1 MVKNSVFRFLAS
13 FMLIASIAG
22 CQATATQRT
31 AGETVDDATLTTR
44 IKSNIIQDQ
53 QLSAFQI
60 DVDTYRGV
68 VQLNGFVDSEDSA
81 RRAVEIARNVPG
93 VESVKNNLQ
102 VKPQAAG

>member
-13 FMLIASIAG
+13 MLIASIAG